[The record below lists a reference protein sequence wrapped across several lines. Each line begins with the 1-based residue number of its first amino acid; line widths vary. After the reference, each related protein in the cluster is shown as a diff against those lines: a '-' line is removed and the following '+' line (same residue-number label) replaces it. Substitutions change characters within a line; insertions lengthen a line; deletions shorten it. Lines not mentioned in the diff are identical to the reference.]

1 MVKALAAA
9 CLALAG
15 CDLITDPF
23 STNEFSGDEFPIDIE
38 LDSGAVIVGVR
49 QNGLPDRTAILDVLS
64 PITVADPGP
73 DITPS
78 VDSSDLFVLQQ
89 GGTPRARL
97 KSVDVVALHPCSEE
111 VDTCVVG
118 TTTAP
123 RDYQV
128 IIGAQA
134 LAGDAVRL
142 RLGDAQV
149 FILPDIG
156 GSEKERTHACD
167 GVFPSPYRGGG
178 TLILG
183 GTEVGF
189 GGRRIALNACLDAN
203 PDPVLPQSLR
213 GTDALLVL
221 STGIGVSLLGESA
234 YERYRLAHPT
244 ALPLDALPED
254 GVFLASGPVVGRRT
268 TLPNVAL
275 VASSSSDTLAACRQ
289 VYANHFMTA
298 RDCVA
303 GDPDCPCED
312 DRDGFCAVPAVS
324 ELTPPAGV
332 SVLVVSDD
340 NDTLQALR
348 AELRPNQAEV
358 DGILGTDALGAIEI
372 DVDYPHNRLLTRC
385 TAEGCVTRPQIAE
398 RDERTQAKGCLF
410 HTPPGPVF

>member
-1 MVKALAAA
+1 MKALPVA

-15 CDLITDPF
+15 CDLITEPF
-23 STNEFSGDEFPIDIE
+23 SVNEFSGDEFPIDVE
-38 LDSGAVIVGVR
+38 LDSGAVVVGVR
-49 QNGLPDRTAILDVLS
+49 QSGLADRTAILDVLS

-73 DITPS
+73 GITPT
-78 VDSSDLFVLQQ
+78 VDSSDLFLLAQ

-97 KSVDVVALHPCSEE
+97 EGVSVVAFHPCSDE
-111 VDTCVVG
+111 VATCVVG
-118 TTTAP
+118 PATAQ
-123 RDYQV
+123 RELHA

-142 RLGDAQV
+142 RLGDRQV

-189 GGRRIALNACLDAN
+189 GGRRIALSACLGAN
-203 PDPVLPQSLR
+203 PDPVQPQGLR

-221 STGIGVSLLGESA
+221 STGVGVSLLSQSA
-234 YERYRLAHPT
+234 YERYRVSHPS

-254 GVFLASGPVVGRRT
+254 GVFLTSGPVVGRRT

-298 RDCVA
+298 RDCAA

-312 DRDGFCAVPAVS
+312 DRDGFCAVPAVV
-324 ELTPPAGV
+324 ELTPPTGV
-332 SVLVVSDD
+332 SVLVVPDD

-348 AELRPNQAEV
+348 TELRPNQAEV
-358 DGILGTDALGAIEI
+358 DGILGTDALAAIELDI
-372 DVDYPHNRLLTRC
+372 DYPHNRLLARC
-385 TAEGCVTRPQIAE
+385 TADGCITRPQIAE
-398 RDERTQAKGCLF
+398 RDERTQANGCLF